1 MDGFDDDDD
10 ELLSAVEINV
20 ENNGG
25 RVSDEEKTV
34 VVPEDFSFPFEAYD
48 IQKDFMK
55 ELYKCLELGNVGIF
69 ESPTGTG
76 KSLSL
81 ICGALRWLKDY
92 QKRQQEELDSLLAAS
107 GTLDVEKENQQKAN
121 GNTELDWIAEFA
133 EKKKGEENIKRIK
146 EMQEQRLKKEEK
158 LKEIKDRIRNKKR
171 KLDTAFDDLMEGAA
185 DDVRK
190 AYEAEIKKEEVIEA
204 ARLDKN
210 GIAKEDEDL
219 LLDDYCSDEE
229 AEEKNEEDEIEDHI
243 YYCSRTHSQ
252 LSQFVREVM
261 KSPYGED
268 IKVISLG
275 SRQNLCIN
283 SAVKQMKSLSLINDA
298 CLDLQ
303 RNKSS
308 KGSKK
313 MEPSTKRQ
321 RSAGGGTCPFY
332 KQDNVQAF
340 KERALVDVKDVEH
353 LVDMGKE
360 LKACPYYGTRLA
372 IPDAELVVL
381 PYNTLLHQSTREACG
396 IKLKGN
402 IVVIDEAH
410 NLLETINNVYSTEIS
425 GAQVARA
432 SSQLGQYESR
442 YRTRLKAVNLMY
454 IKQILHILSRLAN
467 SMGGMIGVPA
477 DKQTISSP
485 VASLCTINDFL
496 FRSQLD
502 NINLFKV
509 LRFCKGSQ
517 ISRKLYGFTE
527 RYQNEVKSSELEKK
541 ETARSAVT
549 NFLKS
554 ISSKGENSSSQ
565 TTSGK
570 PTDSGSPEF
579 EAVVMSSPLMHI
591 EGFLQALTNADKD
604 GRIVINKQS
613 LFSKSSIKF
622 LHLNPAVHFATV
634 LQEARAVIVAGGT
647 MQPADEFRDQL
658 FHAAGVT
665 SSRIQEFSCGHVIP
679 SNQLLP
685 IALSTGPTGIQLD
698 FTFQNRMKSQL
709 LDELGRLLCNV
720 CNVVPGGVV
729 CFFPSYDY
737 EKLVFSHWE
746 MGGVITKLEG
756 KKKLYREPKRAGQVE
771 QVLGEYSS
779 CIKKCGTWSTS
790 KITGAVLFCV
800 VGGKMS
806 EGINFSDELGRCVI
820 MVGLPYPNRHS
831 PELKE
836 KMDYLNANFP
846 KDKDGHLPGQ
856 VHYENLCMKAVNQSI
871 GRAIR
876 HRGDYATI
884 LLLDGRYRRPS
895 TVSKLPGWISKHL
908 QKMDRFGPA
917 IAAISRF
924 FGDKKK
930 P

>member
-10 ELLSAVEINV
+10 ELLAAVELNA
-20 ENNGG
+20 ESNEG
-25 RVSDEEKTV
+25 RVSGEERTV
-34 VVPEDFSFPFEAYD
+34 VVPDDFSFPFEAYD

-92 QKRQQEELDSLLAAS
+92 QKRQQEELESLLAAA
-107 GTLDVEKENQQKAN
+107 GTSDRDKEWQQKAN

-133 EKKKGEENIKRIK
+133 EKKKEEENIKRIK

-158 LKEIKDRIRNKKR
+158 LNEMKDRVRSKKR
-171 KLDTAFDDLMEGAA
+171 KVDKAFDDLMEGAA

-190 AYEAEIKKEEVIEA
+190 AYEAEITNDEA
-204 ARLDKN
+204 IDAAGLDKN
-210 GIAKEDEDL
+210 GITKEDEDL
-219 LLDDYCSDEE
+219 LLDDYNSDEE
-229 AEEKNEEDEIEDHI
+229 TDEKNEEDEIKDNI

-268 IKVISLG
+268 VKVISLG
-275 SRQNLCIN
+275 SRQNLCIH
-283 SAVKQMKSLSLINDA
+283 SAVKQLKSQSLINDA

-303 RNKSS
+303 RNKST

-313 MEPSTKRQ
+313 MQPSTKRQ

-332 KQDNVQAF
+332 KQDNLQAF
-340 KERALVDVKDVEH
+340 KDRALVEVKDVEH
-353 LVDMGKE
+353 LVLMGKD

-381 PYNTLLHQSTREACG
+381 PYNTLLHKSTREACG
-396 IKLKGN
+396 IQLQGN
-402 IVVIDEAH
+402 IVVVDEAH

-442 YRTRLKAVNLMY
+442 YRTRLTAINLMY
-454 IKQILHILSRLAN
+454 IKQILHILSSLAN
-467 SMGGMIGVPA
+467 SMGGKVGVPA
-477 DKQTISSP
+477 DKQAISSP
-485 VASLCTINDFL
+485 VSSLCTINDFL

-517 ISRKLYGFTE
+517 ISRKLHGFTE
-527 RYQNEVKSSELEKK
+527 RYQSEVRCSEPEKK

-549 NFLKS
+549 SFLKS
-554 ISSKGENSSSQ
+554 ISSKENSSGQGASD
-565 TTSGK
+565 K
-570 PTDSGSPEF
+570 PIDTVSPEF
-579 EAVVMSSPLMHI
+579 EAAIISSPLMHI

-604 GRIVINKQS
+604 GRIVINKQG

-634 LQEARAVIVAGGT
+634 LQEARAVVVAGGT
-647 MQPADEFRDQL
+647 MQP
-658 FHAAGVT
+658 
-665 SSRIQEFSCGHVIP
+665 
-679 SNQLLP
+679 
-685 IALSTGPTGIQLD
+685 
-698 FTFQNRMKSQL
+698 

-746 MGGVITKLEG
+746 KGGVIGKLEG

-771 QVLGEYSS
+771 QILAEYSS

-790 KITGAVLFCV
+790 SITGAVLFCV

-820 MVGLPYPNRHS
+820 MVGLPYPNLHS

-846 KDKDGHLPGQ
+846 KDKEGHLPGQ

-884 LLLDGRYRRPS
+884 LLLDGRYKRPS

-908 QKMDRFGPA
+908 KKMDRFGPA
-917 IAAISRF
+917 IAAISRMNDCQGHY
-924 FGDKKK
+924 FGDRDFLS
-930 P
+930 